1 VRTLP
6 AILAVAFAAS
16 AAAAGAAEPATLPPP
31 PPPAGPAEPLRP
43 DTLGEAPVARAGD
56 QAAPLHPDEAVSH
69 WRAAVATG
77 VAGKLGGARLESA
90 RENPKVLLYFGGQ
103 ADGAWAEAIPRAARL
118 RLRMFS
124 GGESAIYLPS
134 DGDAEAAYSL
144 GPRELRFVVAR
155 VEAARHPALAIQTLA
170 QLSTLPSLE
179 GALSLAGDRMRLD
192 YFVSPV
198 EVAWVWYFGG
208 AHISHVPG
216 WPTETDQPA
225 AASAARA
232 RYALLVSPA
241 VILSAEGDLVK
252 LWGKADLFASAE
264 GSVGWQILRR
274 QAALHLTA
282 RWSAFRRRGEVP
294 DTAATESELVL
305 LTTATLSY

>member
-1 VRTLP
+1 MT
-6 AILAVAFAAS
+6 FAAFPLALALALS
-16 AAAAGAAEPATLPPP
+16 ARAAEPVGAADAGSDPWAIGESPVA
-31 PPPAGPAEPLRP
+31 PAGAPAANLAVDP
-43 DTLGEAPVARAGD
+43 G
-56 QAAPLHPDEAVSH
+56 VSH
-69 WRAAVATG
+69 WRGAVGTG
-77 VAGKLGGARLESA
+77 IAYRNGGEPLASTHESHG
-90 RENPKVLLYFGGQ
+90 VLLFFGGQ
-103 ADGAWAEAIPRAARL
+103 ADGRWSEGIGHTVRL
-118 RLRMFS
+118 RARVFT
-124 GGESAIYLPS
+124 GGESSIYVPS
-134 DGDAEAAYSL
+134 EGDLEGAWSI
-144 GPRELRFVVAR
+144 GRRELRFVVAR